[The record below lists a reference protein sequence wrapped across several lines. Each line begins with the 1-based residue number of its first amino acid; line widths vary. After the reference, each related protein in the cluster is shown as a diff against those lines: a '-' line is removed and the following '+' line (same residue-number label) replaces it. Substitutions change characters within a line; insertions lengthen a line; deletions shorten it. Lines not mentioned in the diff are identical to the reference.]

1 MLLGYSCREKV
12 KSVESTVWVRGRGQ
26 GVRRVK
32 WKVYERDGRNMKKG
46 VVKEGVMEKGL
57 TKIGMKKR

>member
-1 MLLGYSCREKV
+1 M